1 MKDPNFG
8 DAFGNRRA
16 SVRPFRC
23 CGKPA
28 PREGDGWRGISRFHI
43 GEIMPELGMHYAPID
58 EQSGLP
64 VLMLHGT
71 AGFGGDSAE
80 AIEHGF

>member
-1 MKDPNFG
+1 
-8 DAFGNRRA
+8 
-16 SVRPFRC
+16 
-23 CGKPA
+23 
-28 PREGDGWRGISRFHI
+28 
-43 GEIMPELGMHYAPID
+43 MPELGMHYAPID